1 MGPRERGCPGC
12 LLSRK
17 CLVLVGFTC
26 AVTLLLV
33 GCSRQGEPPSAVA
46 VDYEFSPQPPRVGPA
61 TVTVKLADRS
71 TKPITG
77 ARIRVEA
84 DMTHAGMSP
93 AFGDA
98 KETEPGRY
106 QAQLKLQMAGD
117 WIILL
122 HIILPDGKK
131 LEREFDVRDVRPN

>member
-1 MGPRERGCPGC
+1 
-12 LLSRK
+12 
-17 CLVLVGFTC
+17 
-26 AVTLLLV
+26 
-33 GCSRQGEPPSAVA
+33 
-46 VDYEFSPQPPRVGPA
+46 
-61 TVTVKLADRS
+61 
-71 TKPITG
+71 
-77 ARIRVEA
+77 
-84 DMTHAGMSP
+84 MTHAGMSP